1 MRRRIVPLY
10 GASMRLFSST
20 MAFCALA
27 LMSAC
32 AQSAHQTQRLAQHDF
47 MLDPGY
53 AGARQYSYWPGPGF
67 GYGIGYGAGY
77 WGGPLGYYGYGGPYG
92 PMGFGW
98 YGGYGGY
105 RGLGAARPPSNAPGP
120 RPLPPPHAPPQFRK
134 KY

>member
-1 MRRRIVPLY
+1 MRRRMVILHE
-10 GASMRLFSST
+10 AARMRLFACA
-20 MAFCALA
+20 MAFCAVV

-32 AQSAHQTQRLAQHDF
+32 AQSVHQTQRLAQQDF

-53 AGARQYSYWPGPGF
+53 AGAQTYSYWPGPGYGA

-92 PMGFGW
+92 PLGFGW
-98 YGGYGGY
+98 YGGYGGF
-105 RGLGAARPPSNAPGP
+105 GARSPGGAPGP
-120 RPLPPPHAPPQFRK
+120 RPTPPSHAPPQFRK